1 MSSVE
6 SKQKNPAL
14 NIVLWIIVIAL
25 IIAVPVINSVYAEE
39 SLLYRVMAG
48 LALAVVACFIAA
60 QTTQGAAFW
69 FIAKGA
75 RTEVRRVVWPNRDER
90 NKATLLVVGVV
101 AFMAVV
107 LWALD
112 GILGWLAGM
121 LLG

>member
-1 MSSVE
+1 MSSAE
-6 SKQKNPAL
+6 SKQKNPVL
-14 NIVLWIIVIAL
+14 NIVLWIIAIAL
-25 IIAVPVINSVYAEE
+25 ICAVPVINSVYAEE

-48 LALAVVACFIAA
+48 LAMAVVACVVAA
-60 QTTQGAAFW
+60 QTSQGAAFW

-90 NKATLLVVGVV
+90 NKATLLVVAVV
-101 AFMAVV
+101 ALMAII

-112 GILGWLAGM
+112 GILGWIAGA